1 MNSDGEINVLD
12 VVSMVSFALESDY
25 PNDIEFWSSDING
38 DGTINVLDVVQLV
51 STILNGQ

>member
-1 MNSDGEINVLD
+1 MIQNMKGDIISYN
-12 VVSMVSFALESDY
+12 
-25 PNDIEFWSSDING
+25 PNDIEFWYSDING